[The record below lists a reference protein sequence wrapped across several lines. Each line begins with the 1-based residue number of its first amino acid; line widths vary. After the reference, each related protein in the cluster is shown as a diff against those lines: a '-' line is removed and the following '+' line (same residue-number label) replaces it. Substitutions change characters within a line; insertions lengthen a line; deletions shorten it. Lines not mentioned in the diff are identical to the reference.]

1 MDSENYLVNLHQ
13 FPLPDAS
20 IKVKVGNLVT

>member
-1 MDSENYLVNLHQ
+1 MDGENYLVNLHQ

-20 IKVKVGNLVT
+20 IKLLKVNWVI